1 MLYDV
6 DMKYTSIKIC
16 LVIAALFGG
25 VAGASDLPI
34 CPSDTNVRWHNC
46 FGTITLLN
54 GRKYVG
60 EFKDGKRTGQGT
72 FTYLD
77 GHTYVGEF
85 KDGKR
90 TGQGTFTFLNGEKY
104 VGEWKDD
111 IPNGQGTYTF
121 LNGKKYV
128 GEFKDGKPNGQGTE
142 TYLDGSTYVGEFKDG
157 NLNGQG
163 TYTWSNGNTHVG
175 EFKDGKRTGQ
185 GTFTWSD
192 GNTYV
197 GEFKDGNLNGQ
208 GTFTLLNGRKYV
220 GEFKDGKPNGQGTET
235 YLDGSTY
242 VGEFKDGNLNGQGTY
257 TWSDGKVKEGIW
269 KDGEFQHAKALTK
282 PVPVVKTPSQDDQ
295 TIPASSGSGKDD
307 SLSPEHLMESGGY
320 GLLAVDTNEGVFL
333 DTQINFNDFVG
344 GSCASMVSK
353 LRKSKSKDSYVFQ
366 LLSFNYGSGETL
378 VGARANFVRGD
389 CVPKTIEKI
398 GVKVPQATK
407 ICEGMEKAYKMR
419 ILGRNDDG
427 LVTELQSRSEPK
439 NKTSLGYDNL
449 DAGFV
454 SGRTFATKQQIDL
467 FGWEEYWDDEY
478 IVCVKSE

>member
-60 EFKDGKRTGQGT
+60 E
-72 FTYLD
+72 
-77 GHTYVGEF
+77 
-85 KDGKR
+85 
-90 TGQGTFTFLNGEKY
+90 
-104 VGEWKDD
+104 WKDD
-111 IPNGQGTYTF
+111 IPNGQGTFTF
-121 LNGKKYV
+121 LNGKKYVGEFKDGKPNGQGTEAYLDGSTYV

-163 TYTWSNGNTHVG
+163 T
-175 EFKDGKRTGQ
+175 
-185 GTFTWSD
+185 
-192 GNTYV
+192 
-197 GEFKDGNLNGQ
+197 
-208 GTFTLLNGRKYV
+208 
-220 GEFKDGKPNGQGTET
+220 ET

-242 VGEFKDGNLNGQGTY
+242 VGEFKDGKRTGQGTY

-269 KDGEFQHAKALTK
+269 KDGEFQHATALTK
-282 PVPVVKTPSQDDQ
+282 TVPVVKTPSQDDQ

-378 VGARANFVRGD
+378 VGARAIHFVRGD

-398 GVKVPQATK
+398 GVKVPQATN
-407 ICEGMEKAYKMR
+407 ICKGMEKAYKMR

-427 LVTELQSRSEPK
+427 LVTELQTRIESK

-467 FGWEEYWDDEY
+467 FGWDEYWDDEY